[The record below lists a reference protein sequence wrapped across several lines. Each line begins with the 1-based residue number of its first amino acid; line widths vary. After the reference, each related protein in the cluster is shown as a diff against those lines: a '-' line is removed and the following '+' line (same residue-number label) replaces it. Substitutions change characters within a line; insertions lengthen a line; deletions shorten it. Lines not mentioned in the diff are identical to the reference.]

1 MGAIDVATVIL
12 IDAEALVDSTDFFA
26 LIIWRQG
33 LLTPGIYDVME
44 LLAYDPDTALGP
56 LVSLT
61 AHGHVQ
67 LKAHRQGH
75 PPQLATICGR

>member
-1 MGAIDVATVIL
+1 
-12 IDAEALVDSTDFFA
+12 
-26 LIIWRQG
+26 
-33 LLTPGIYDVME
+33 ME